1 MKVIAINCSPR
12 QKGSTA
18 TLLHHMEKRLTEKGH
33 DVEFVP
39 LYDLQFKGCKACQA
53 CQKKG
58 APICA
63 INDELIPVLEAM
75 EQADAIILGSPVFI
89 GLVTGCA
96 KSLIDRCYTFYSE
109 ERSKIIKQKIFTDVI
124 TQSGDIQYFK
134 YVREHLY
141 AWFIES
147 FEMQSGGSLIA
158 AGLSSAKDL
167 KAQPEIFAKADE
179 ITDKIDQL
187 FKENRKKHKPSD
199 H

>member
-18 TLLHHMEKRLTEKGH
+18 TLLHHLEKRLTEKGH

-63 INDELIPVLEAM
+63 IKDELIPVLEAM
-75 EQADAIILGSPVFI
+75 EQADAIILGSPVYI

-96 KSLIDRCYTFYSE
+96 KSLIERCYTFYSE
-109 ERSKIIKQKIFTDVI
+109 GRSKIIKQKIFTDVV
-124 TQSGDIQYFK
+124 TQGGDIQYFK

-141 AWFIES
+141 TWFIES
-147 FEMQSGGSLIA
+147 FEMQSGGSLVA
-158 AGLSSAKDL
+158 AGVSSAKELND
-167 KAQPEIFAKADE
+167 QPEIFDKAD
-179 ITDKIDQL
+179 IVADNIDKQY
-187 FKENRKKHKPSD
+187 KKMANNKSG
-199 H
+199 

>member
-18 TLLHHMEKRLTEKGH
+18 TLLHHLEKRLTEKGH

-58 APICA
+58 GPICA
-63 INDELIPVLEAM
+63 IKDELIPVLEAM
-75 EQADAIILGSPVFI
+75 EQADAIILGSPVYI

-109 ERSKIIKQKIFTDVI
+109 ERSKIIKQKIFTDVV
-124 TQSGDIQYFK
+124 TQGGDIQYFE
-134 YVREHLY
+134 YVREHLHT
-141 AWFIES
+141 WFIES
-147 FEMQSGGSLIA
+147 FEMQSGGSLVA
-158 AGLSSAKDL
+158 AGVSSAKEL
-167 KAQPEIFAKADE
+167 KDQPEIFDKAD
-179 ITDKIDQL
+179 IIADNIDKQY
-187 FKENRKKHKPSD
+187 KKRVKK
-199 H
+199 